1 MDATE
6 PSVCRKAAARC
17 RKLALSSSTPGERL
31 AWLHLAAEWEWL
43 GEAAE
48 VSSVHLLEGAARA
61 SSRSICSRREPR
73 AIS

>member
-6 PSVCRKAAARC
+6 PSVCREAAARC

-31 AWLHLAAEWEWL
+31 EWLHLAAEWEWL

-48 VSSVHLLEGAARA
+48 VSSLHLPEGAARGQPVEM
-61 SSRSICSRREPR
+61 SSWKLQ
-73 AIS
+73 

>member
-6 PSVCRKAAARC
+6 PRVCRKAAARC

-31 AWLHLAAEWEWL
+31 EWLHLAAEWEWL

-48 VSSVHLLEGAARA
+48 VSSLD
-61 SSRSICSRREPR
+61 RRGRTQSWTRTP
-73 AIS
+73 S